1 MTTIR
6 TRIALVH
13 GVLLVAVV
21 AFCLALLAILDA
33 AERRR
38 VEQMASYE
46 QLRAIDL
53 VQARANRF
61 SEQIAE
67 LFILGPS
74 AYLDLHEARLTLIE
88 AIEGLET
95 LWRLESVQDGARSAV
110 GATGEMTTVAEALDK
125 TAVDIRALLAAGR
138 ADEAAVLFE
147 EAVEHGL
154 DRRMKRLIAEA
165 AAAEERQVVAAAVAG
180 EALRRR
186 AVQMSVGLAIAVIA
200 LTAAAALFLNRNI
213 SRPIVALSDAA
224 DALGRGLAPSAAP
237 EGGDELGRLGRRF
250 NFMAAEIARS
260 RSRLEQTVAE
270 RTREL
275 SQRSDDLEQANERLR
290 RLEAARARFFAE
302 ISHELRTPLT
312 VIRTEAEVAL
322 RTGPDDPATLR
333 DALEIAARKTGQ
345 MGDLVDNLM
354 FLARLEGVE
363 WTVDAEPVALE
374 ALLDEAVEDGAVLAR
389 PEGVKVRAVEPI
401 NPVIVRG
408 DAARLRQVMLILLDN
423 AVKFSPP
430 DGRIDVE
437 LVASHGEA
445 VFAVSDAGPG
455 FTPDDRRRAFER
467 MRRSGERTGSGLGLS
482 IARWIVEKHG
492 GVIRIDASPSGGARV
507 EMRLPL
513 TDKAA

>member
-13 GVLLVAVV
+13 GALLVAVV

-38 VEQMASYE
+38 AEQMASYE

-74 AYLDLHEARLTLIE
+74 AYRDLHEARVSLIE

-95 LWRLESVQDGARSAV
+95 LWRLESVQDGARTAP
-110 GATGEMTTVAEALDK
+110 GGTNRMTTVAVALDE
-125 TAVDIRALLAAGR
+125 TAAEIRAMLSAGR
-138 ADEAAVLFE
+138 ADDAAVLFE
-147 EAVEHGL
+147 ETVEHGL
-154 DRRMKRLIAEA
+154 GLRMKRLIAEA
-165 AAAEERQVVAAAVAG
+165 AAAEEQQVVAAAVAG

-186 AVQMSVGLAIAVIA
+186 AVQMSVGLAIAVVA
-200 LTAAAALFLNRNI
+200 LTAGAALFLNRNI

-224 DALGRGLAPSAAP
+224 DALGRGLAPTAAP
-237 EGGDELGRLGRRF
+237 EGDDELGRLGRRF
-250 NFMAAEIARS
+250 NVMAAEITRGRA
-260 RSRLEQTVAE
+260 RLEETVAE

-275 SQRSDDLEQANERLR
+275 SRRSEDLERANERLR
-290 RLEAARARFFAE
+290 GLEAARARFFAE

-322 RTGPDDPATLR
+322 RTGADDPAALR
-333 DALEIAARKTGQ
+333 DAVETAARKARQ

-354 FLARLEGVE
+354 FLARLEGAE
-363 WTVDAEPVALE
+363 WTVDAAPVALKG
-374 ALLDEAVEDGAVLAR
+374 LVDEAVEDGAVLAR
-389 PEGVKVRAVEPI
+389 PEGVRVRAVEPI
-401 NPVIVRG
+401 APVTVRG
-408 DAARLRQVMLILLDN
+408 DAARLHQVMLILLDN

-437 LVASHGEA
+437 LVASHGQA
-445 VFAVSDAGPG
+445 VLAVSDAGPG
-455 FTPDDRRRAFER
+455 FSPTDRRRAFER
-467 MRRSGERTGSGLGLS
+467 VRRSGDRPGSGLGLS

-492 GVIRIDASPSGGARV
+492 GVIRIDTSLSGGARV
-507 EMRLPL
+507 EVRLPL
-513 TDKAA
+513 ADEAA